1 VDLQLTE
8 KIVVIT
14 GASSGIGRATA
25 LTVAAEGGIPILV
38 ARSTDKLEKAKAKAE
53 IEGAGGTAY
62 VCTADVTDSAAP
74 DRVIATVLEQYGRMA
89 ARLLTRRLGRAEDL
103 ANVIAYLVSPL
114 SHQVT
119 AAEWSVDGGIQ
130 RQV

>member
-25 LTVAAEGGIPILV
+25 LTVAAEGGI
-38 ARSTDKLEKAKAKAE
+38 
-53 IEGAGGTAY
+53 G
-62 VCTADVTDSAAP
+62 
-74 DRVIATVLEQYGRMA
+74 MA

-103 ANVIAYLVSPL
+103 ANVIAYRVSPL
-114 SHQVT
+114 SHEVT
-119 AAEWSVDGGIQ
+119 AAEWSVDGSIQ
-130 RQV
+130 RRV

>member
-25 LTVAAEGGIPILV
+25 LTVAAEGGI
-38 ARSTDKLEKAKAKAE
+38 
-53 IEGAGGTAY
+53 
-62 VCTADVTDSAAP
+62 
-74 DRVIATVLEQYGRMA
+74 RMA
-89 ARLLTRRLGRAEDL
+89 GRLLTIRLGRAEDL
-103 ANVIAYLVSPL
+103 ANVIAYRVSPL

-119 AAEWSVDGGIQ
+119 AAEWSVDGSI
-130 RQV
+130 RRRV

>member
-14 GASSGIGRATA
+14 GTSSGIGSVTA
-25 LTVAAEGGIPILV
+25 LTVAAEGGI
-38 ARSTDKLEKAKAKAE
+38 
-53 IEGAGGTAY
+53 
-62 VCTADVTDSAAP
+62 
-74 DRVIATVLEQYGRMA
+74 RMA
-89 ARLLTRRLGRAEDL
+89 ARLLTRRLGRAEGL
-103 ANVIAYLVSPL
+103 ANVIAYLVTPL

>member
-25 LTVAAEGGIPILV
+25 LTVAAEGGI
-38 ARSTDKLEKAKAKAE
+38 
-53 IEGAGGTAY
+53 
-62 VCTADVTDSAAP
+62 
-74 DRVIATVLEQYGRMA
+74 RMA
-89 ARLLTRRLGRAEDL
+89 GRLLTRRLGRAEDL
-103 ANVIAYLVSPL
+103 ANVIAYRVSPL

-119 AAEWSVDGGIQ
+119 AAEWSVDGSI
-130 RQV
+130 RRRV

>member
-8 KIVVIT
+8 KIVVVT
-14 GASSGIGRATA
+14 GAPSGIGRATA
-25 LTVAAEGGIPILV
+25 LTVAADGGN
-38 ARSTDKLEKAKAKAE
+38 
-53 IEGAGGTAY
+53 
-62 VCTADVTDSAAP
+62 
-74 DRVIATVLEQYGRMA
+74 RMA
-89 ARLLTRRLGRAEDL
+89 ARLLTRRLGRAGDL